1 MIERM
6 ARHFAMILVLMAA
19 PGCNEGEERNSR
31 PTSHRE
37 IVEKFNSEPY
47 IDPTIYGVPQALSGT
62 TLKFDRIYLGYF
74 RASEGG
80 WNGNIY
86 HNKEEGGGFRVRLEH
101 IEIPRNCK
109 YADGTAWDCGEAARL
124 ALQGMIKNEDRDRSL
139 MLEKPIPLWTDAKEI
154 ALRTLLGG
162 PIVVCVISEYDFKHP
177 NGELIANCAPE
188 RTGLDL
194 NDWLVRRGLAI
205 AKSNEHVRYAE
216 AAKKAKLGIWQGSF
230 EIP

>member
-47 IDPTIYGVPQALSGT
+47 IDPAIYGVPQALSGT

-162 PIVVCVISEYDFKHP
+162 PIVVCVISEYDFKRP